1 LSSVLGAAV
10 APTIAVWLWTIAGG
24 STVWVGVYLSIA
36 GVLTLI
42 ALLLSKETRD
52 IDFAENVS

>member
-1 LSSVLGAAV
+1 
-10 APTIAVWLWTIAGG
+10 
-24 STVWVGVYLSIA
+24 VGVYISAA

-52 IDFAENVS
+52 VDFTENVS